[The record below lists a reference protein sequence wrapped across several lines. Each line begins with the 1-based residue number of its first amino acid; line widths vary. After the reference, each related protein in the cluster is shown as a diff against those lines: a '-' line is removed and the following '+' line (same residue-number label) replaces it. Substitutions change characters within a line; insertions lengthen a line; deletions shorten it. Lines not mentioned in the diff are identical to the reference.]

1 MREKAWTAGKLMPA
15 SLFLLQMPSDTSER
29 LADRKTEPDC
39 QVNGK
44 RLPAIAVN
52 PDHSER
58 VVELVAYGDVYQEV
72 SGSEVETESI
82 PESVF
87 TPGFFSSCS
96 G

>member
-1 MREKAWTAGKLMPA
+1 MIEG
-15 SLFLLQMPSDTSER
+15 
-29 LADRKTEPDC
+29 
-39 QVNGK
+39 
-44 RLPAIAVN
+44 LPAIAVN
-52 PDHSER
+52 PDPSER

-87 TPGFFSSCS
+87 TPGFCSSCS

>member
-1 MREKAWTAGKLMPA
+1 MIEG
-15 SLFLLQMPSDTSER
+15 
-29 LADRKTEPDC
+29 
-39 QVNGK
+39 
-44 RLPAIAVN
+44 LPAIAVN